1 MYFLSFDIG
10 YKRFDYGLFNDCG
23 VVFQRGKKESII
35 SSIEELVEEIKKVY
49 YEYSAITM
57 ISGVCLS
64 CTGIIDSKSGI
75 IKEVHRLPFLD
86 GFEIKKTLENIFGV
100 SVTIE
105 NNAKCT
111 ALAEVWFGNA
121 RNYKDYIYLT
131 MEYGVGGAVVKNKKI
146 HYGSHLYAGE
156 FGLMMFKNDKKGEVQ
171 KWGELVSLV
180 FLIERCKTHLNLA
193 EISWE
198 DLYNNHRNSNE
209 RVKEEMD
216 EYFFNIALGIYNL
229 QFLYDPEAI
238 LLDNKLGVINEI
250 NLNLTKLNE
259 NNGYFEKVP
268 LLRGCELEKDSR
280 LIGALFNYLFGQ

>member
-23 VVFQRGKKESII
+23 VVFQRGKKEIAI
-35 SSIEELVEEIKKVY
+35 SSIDELVEEIKKVY
-49 YEYSAITM
+49 FEYSKITI
-57 ISGVCLS
+57 ISGLCLS
-64 CTGIIDSKSGI
+64 CTGIIDSKQGI
-75 IKEVHRLPFLD
+75 IKEVHRLPFLN
-86 GFEIKKTLENIFGV
+86 GFEIKKTLENLFNV
-100 SVTIE
+100 PVTIE

-156 FGLMMFKNDKKGEVQ
+156 FGLMMFKNDKRGIVE
-171 KWGELVSLV
+171 KWGDLVSLV
-180 FLIERCKTHLNLA
+180 FLIDRCKKYLEVDN
-193 EISWE
+193 ISWD
-198 DLYNNHRNSNE
+198 DLYKNYRHNNE
-209 RVKEEMD
+209 KVKEEME

-229 QFLYDPEAI
+229 QFLYDPEVI
-238 LLDNKLGVINEI
+238 LLDDKLGILDEI
-250 NLNLTKLNE
+250 NKNLIKLNQ
-259 NNGYFEKVP
+259 NNDYCEKIP
-268 LLRGCELEKDSR
+268 LLKGCELEKDSR